1 MILVTLGTQDKS
13 FERLLIEIERLIDK
27 KIIEEEV
34 IVQAG
39 YTNYSSEKMKI
50 FDYLP
55 KNEFEKIIKKCNY
68 IITHGGV
75 GTIFDGL
82 SYNKKI
88 IAVPRLSEY
97 KEHNND
103 HQIQVVE
110 ELGKEGYIIPCIEL
124 KNLEKSIK
132 KLKEFHPKKYN
143 GNHNKMIQTIK
154 EYIEEDEQKISSRV
168 INYFSFSGLFF
179 LSLGI
184 ITYLFMVNNR
194 IEAVVHI
201 SSWVTSYVIILFL
214 YFIINKVKPS
224 YNKKVG
230 IFSLFCL
237 LIDSLIFFLLSLK
250 FSCSISSVG
259 SSLITFFIS
268 YIVYVLIIGNSK
280 LLDSEIEDE

>member
-27 KIIEEEV
+27 KVIQEEV

-39 YTNYSSEKMKI
+39 YTNYTSKNMKV

-55 KNEFEKIIKKCNY
+55 KNEFEKMIKKCNY

-82 SYNKKI
+82 SYDKKI

-124 KNLEKSIK
+124 KSLEKSIK
-132 KLKEFHPKKYN
+132 KIKQFHPKKYN
-143 GNHNKMIQTIK
+143 GNHEKMIETIK
-154 EYIEEDEQKISSRV
+154 KFIEEEQNISPKITKYLVPSA
-168 INYFSFSGLFF
+168 SFLLIFGL
-179 LSLGI
+179 I
-184 ITYLFMVNNR
+184 IYLFSIYHN
-194 IEAVVHI
+194 IDLIIHL
-201 SSWVTSYVIILFL
+201 SSWLISYILIL
-214 YFIINKVKPS
+214 ISYFIWNKFKPT
-224 YNKKVG
+224 YNKKTFL
-230 IFSLFCL
+230 FSLICFTVDQIL
-237 LIDSLIFFLLSLK
+237 FFLLSFP
-250 FSCSISSVG
+250 FSQTFALIG
-259 SSLITFFIS
+259 SSIITFIIS
-268 YIVYVLIIGNSK
+268 YIIFMLIIGNSK
-280 LLDSEIEDE
+280 LLDSETKY

>member
-13 FERLLIEIERLIDK
+13 FERLLIEIERLIDN

-39 YTNYSSEKMKI
+39 YTNYSSEKMKV

-55 KNEFEKIIKKCNY
+55 KNEFEKMIKKCNY

-82 SYNKKI
+82 SYDKKI
-88 IAVPRLSEY
+88 IAVPRLSEF

-132 KLKEFHPKKYN
+132 KIKKFHPKKYN
-143 GNHNKMIQTIK
+143 GNHEKMTETIK
-154 EYIEEDEQKISSRV
+154 NFIEKEQKITPK
-168 INYFSFSGLFF
+168 ITKYLAFSVLFLLTFGL
-179 LSLGI
+179 
-184 ITYLFMVNNR
+184 ITYLFSINYNINLIIHLSSWIISYVLILITYFIWNR
-194 IEAVVHI
+194 I
-201 SSWVTSYVIILFL
+201 
-214 YFIINKVKPS
+214 KPT
-224 YNKKVG
+224 YNKKTFL
-230 IFSLFCL
+230 FSFTCFT
-237 LIDSLIFFLLSLK
+237 INQITFFLLSLL
-250 FSCSISSVG
+250 FSQRFTLIG
-259 SSLITFFIS
+259 SYIITFIIS
-268 YIVYVLIIGNSK
+268 YIIFMLIIGNSK
-280 LLDSEIEDE
+280 LLDSEIDNK